1 AIIRSMTHASTN
13 HNPGS
18 YRALTAGIPARD
30 VNSLPPSPDD
40 LPHPGSI
47 VSLLKPSRR
56 PVPSFVQLSNSF
68 LGDAPVSMPGQ
79 GAGILGAR
87 YEPLKVTGD
96 PSAAGFSVDE
106 LALPAGVTGTRF
118 AARRDLLKT
127 VESVFPL
134 MQDSPDVQRLDAFY
148 QRAFAMV

>member
-1 AIIRSMTHASTN
+1 MKPDAPDGIRGPFKPVATNVPGIRITEHLPVLAKMADKYAIIRSMTHASTN

-40 LPHPGSI
+40 LPHPGSV
-47 VSLLKPSRR
+47 VSLLAPARG

-68 LGDAPVSMPGQ
+68 LGDAPVSMRGQ
-79 GAGILGAR
+79 GTGILGAR
-87 YEPLKVTGD
+87 YEPLQVTGD

-106 LALPAGVTGTRF
+106 LALPAGVTG
-118 AARRDLLKT
+118 
-127 VESVFPL
+127 
-134 MQDSPDVQRLDAFY
+134 
-148 QRAFAMV
+148 